1 MNSAKAHAA
10 RVAKFRAGVREL
22 HDAADV
28 LLAKVEKFAAGH
40 IRLAGDP
47 RLGPVHKEACE
58 LVWALDLF
66 ITAVEDDCRAE
77 DREAS

>member
-1 MNSAKAHAA
+1 MSLPKSHLA

-22 HDAADV
+22 TDDAAA
-28 LLAKVEKFAAGH
+28 LMAKVEKFAAAN

-47 RLGPVHKEACE
+47 RLGEVHKEACE

-66 ITAVEDDCRAE
+66 LEAAAEDDRQE
-77 DREAS
+77 VKS